1 MWQVVTSRGLDSIH
15 QVQIK
20 TNQAGSGDFI
30 MSRSCD
36 FGKRLLLPFSKGYDH
51 QICTKYIRRDTNLF
65 KLDSW
70 ISK

>member
-36 FGKRLLLPFSKGYDH
+36 FEKKIITSFQQGL
-51 QICTKYIRRDTNLF
+51 
-65 KLDSW
+65 
-70 ISK
+70 